1 MQLKINNYNE
11 MKTSEI
17 NELTIKEIVEKIQ
30 VEKENLVRLRLNH
43 AVSPLDNPMK
53 IKESRK
59 NIARLKTIL
68 RQRELND
75 KQNSVSNGRN

>member
-1 MQLKINNYNE
+1 

-17 NELTIKEIVEKIQ
+17 KELTDKEIAERIQ
-30 VEKENLVRLRLNH
+30 SESENMIRLRMNH

-53 IKESRK
+53 IKESRR

-68 RQRELND
+68 RSRELN
-75 KQNSVSNGRN
+75 KNKN

>member
-1 MQLKINNYNE
+1 

-17 NELTIKEIVEKIQ
+17 KELTDKEIVERIQ
-30 VEKENLVRLRLNH
+30 SETENLIRLKMNH

-53 IKESRK
+53 IKESRR

-68 RQRELND
+68 KSRELNEN
-75 KQNSVSNGRN
+75 KN